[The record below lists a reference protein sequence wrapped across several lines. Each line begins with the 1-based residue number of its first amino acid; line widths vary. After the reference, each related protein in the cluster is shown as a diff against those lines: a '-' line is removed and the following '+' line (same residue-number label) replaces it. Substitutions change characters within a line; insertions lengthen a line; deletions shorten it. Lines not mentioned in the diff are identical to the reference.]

1 MTSKRTKR
9 PVDILLV
16 EDNPDDVT
24 LTQEALRESSLSH
37 RLHVASDGIEAL
49 DYLHDLDHN
58 RTPDL
63 VLLDL
68 NLPKKDGKQVLRE
81 IKADPQLRHIP
92 VVVLTT
98 SLADQDVQS
107 AYDLHANCY
116 VPKPVDFDEFVEVVR
131 AIGNFWFGTVKLP
144 DMERRTA

>member
-1 MTSKRTKR
+1 MTTMHMNR

-24 LTQEALRESSLSH
+24 LTKEALRESNLSF
-37 RLHVASDGIEAL
+37 RLHIASDGIEAL
-49 DYLHDLDHN
+49 DYLHDLSE
-58 RTPDL
+58 TPAPDL
-63 VLLDL
+63 ILLDL
-68 NLPKKDGKQVLRE
+68 NLPKKDGKQVLQD
-81 IKADPQLRHIP
+81 IKADKRLRHIP

-98 SLADQDVQS
+98 SQAEQDVQS

-116 VPKPVDFDEFVEVVR
+116 VSKPVDFDEFIEVVR

-144 DMERRTA
+144 HSEH

>member
-1 MTSKRTKR
+1 MNR

-24 LTQEALRESSLSH
+24 LTQEALLESNLSH

-49 DYLHDLDHN
+49 DFLRNLGEAEA
-58 RTPDL
+58 PDL

-68 NLPKKDGKQVLRE
+68 NLPKMGGMQVLWE
-81 IKADPQLRHIP
+81 IKSDDQLKHIP

-98 SLADQDVQS
+98 SQADQDVQS

-116 VPKPVDFDEFVEVVR
+116 VTKPVDFDEFVEVVR

-144 DMERRTA
+144 HMER